1 MHIVDMSHQCGIP
14 FLLHLARP
22 MLRKAHQERSQ
33 RFLSRQAFDVLQ
45 QFIHIGPGVGV
56 NLRVVALRFL
66 NRSSDPIKVQILQ
79 KRNTAITAIEVTTLN
94 RFVFAW
100 AEV

>member
-1 MHIVDMSHQCGIP
+1 MRIVDMTHQCGIP

-22 MLRKAHQERSQ
+22 MLRKAHQERPK

-56 NLRVVALRFL
+56 NLRVLVLGIVYRF
-66 NRSSDPIKVQILQ
+66 S
-79 KRNTAITAIEVTTLN
+79 
-94 RFVFAW
+94 
-100 AEV
+100 